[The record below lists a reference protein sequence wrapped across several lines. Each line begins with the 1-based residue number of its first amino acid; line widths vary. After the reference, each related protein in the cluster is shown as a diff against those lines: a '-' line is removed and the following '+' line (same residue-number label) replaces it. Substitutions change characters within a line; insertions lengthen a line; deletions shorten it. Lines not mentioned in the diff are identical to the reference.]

1 MQVSGVTSVVY
12 NKIRELNLWKL
23 KSCKSG
29 PRNLS
34 TMKLAQG
41 KGNNNGKEARLVEEN
56 EVEEVEEDEIE
67 EETNVEEMSETVI
80 YKQKVTMNGF
90 LMMVLIWEITNFIMT

>member
-1 MQVSGVTSVVY
+1 MSKQRQSKISFGGSKQPVDPTWEHCKVVT
-12 NKIRELNLWKL
+12 
-23 KSCKSG
+23 SG

-56 EVEEVEEDEIE
+56 EIEEVEEDEIE
-67 EETNVEEMSETVI
+67 EETYVEEMSETEI
-80 YKQKVTMNGF
+80 QAESDNEWLSDDGF
-90 LMMVLIWEITNFIMT
+90 DMGDH